1 MDKLNLKQTIKEW
14 VKLEDESKALKQ
26 QLRKINYAK
35 KEMSSKLLDI
45 MKDQKIDEV
54 DLNNDGKLIRQSKK
68 VKQPLNKKSLLLNL
82 SKYYNDE
89 TNAVKV
95 TEFLLNSR
103 NEKITETLYK
113 K

>member
-1 MDKLNLKQTIKEW
+1 MDKLNLKQSIKEW
-14 VKLEDESKALKQ
+14 VKLEDESRALKQ
-26 QLRKINYAK
+26 QLRKINHAK
-35 KEMSSKLLDI
+35 KEMSNKLLDI

-103 NEKITETLYK
+103 SEKITETLYK